1 MWDSRAGRP
10 LIVSGVMLESESESL
25 LSVDGGDAGEAGRR
39 DVFVLS
45 GRSAW
50 ARVVART
57 LRSEGFVAGGRVGSR
72 ARFNGFVDRMP
83 ERDAVMWPR
92 AVAGLCG

>member
-1 MWDSRAGRP
+1 M
-10 LIVSGVMLESESESL
+10 VSGVMLESESKL
-25 LSVDGGDAGEAGRR
+25 LPSVNGGEAGEAGRR
-39 DVFVLS
+39 GVVVCS

-57 LRSEGFVAGGRVGSR
+57 LRSEGFVAGGPVGSR

-83 ERDAVMWPR
+83 ERDAVMCPR